1 MDVSSIE
8 SADDTNRRWGAHNR
22 ALRCGWTDLLNRWP
36 WDLFGTHTFRGDVHL
51 DAAARIFDRFIS
63 ILNRELYGPRWYKHG
78 DGICWVR
85 AMERQTR
92 GVIHFH
98 SMLADSRLVEFY
110 EARVQG
116 ESARRPNALNETWNS
131 LAGYA
136 RIEPIRSQEAVT
148 HYLTKYVAKG
158 GEIDVGGPRFSQP
171 RQVEP
176 AGQVSWSS
184 PPDQRYRNKL
194 LGILGS
200 VTSDVER
207 QALRAWA
214 EGGTSS
220 RTPTPDLID
229 SVRDRVRGIRNS
241 TTPTA

>member
-1 MDVSSIE
+1 MDLSSIE
-8 SADDTNRRWGAHNR
+8 SADDTNRHWEAHNR
-22 ALRCGWTDLLNRWP
+22 ALRCGWADLLHRWP
-36 WDLFGTHTFRGDVHL
+36 WDLFGTHTFRGDVHP
-51 DAAARIFDRFIS
+51 DTAARTFNKFIS

-78 DGICWVR
+78 DGIRWVR

-98 SMLADSRLVEFY
+98 SMLADSHLVEFY
-110 EARVQG
+110 EASLQG
-116 ESARRPNALNETWNS
+116 GGARRSNALNERWNS

-158 GEIDVGGPRFSQP
+158 GEIDVGGPRLSQP
-171 RQVEP
+171 RKVEP
-176 AGQVSWSS
+176 AGEIGWLP
-184 PPDQRYRNKL
+184 PPDQLYLNKL
-194 LGILGS
+194 RTLYRS
-200 VTSDVER
+200 VTNDAER

-220 RTPTPDLID
+220 RTPTPDLIE